1 MAMSG
6 RTTYDLI
13 TAALASENIND
24 GVQALTP
31 KAAPF
36 LAWLLEG
43 GGYKPTGN
51 IVHGYVENF
60 RLPNYITVST
70 AVNSATAATGITIN
84 GLGLALT
91 VGQLLENESA
101 TPELMQVTSIAG
113 ANSILVSRNYNGA
126 ATGSLVVG
134 GTLRVRAAAGVEGS
148 DHSGEHTARLGQI
161 KYNTVGYFKI
171 PLAVSGSQLEQ
182 GTLGANAFSDAEANA
197 MMDLPF
203 QLETE
208 IVRGTLNG
216 TNSLGSAT
224 TTRTMKGIRSFL
236 SSVNSSVAT
245 SAASF
250 TANPHLYL
258 GNLFQAAW
266 TNGASDTETWGIVAG
281 DQFYRDI
288 SNLND
293 TKVYDSQQTEAF
305 KRRVRMYTGPFGQ
318 AEVFLSRALASKELL
333 LVPRERVRPV
343 QFRPWTRQVMG
354 QQGDNVKVQLVGE
367 YSVEVHHE
375 AGMARYIA
383 TS

>member
-13 TAALASENIND
+13 TAALAAENIND

-36 LAWLLEG
+36 LAWLTEG
-43 GGYKPTGN
+43 RGFKPTNN
-51 IVHGYVENF
+51 ISHGYIENF
-60 RLPNYITVST
+60 RLPNYIVAST
-70 AVNSATAATGITIN
+70 AVASATAATAIKVN
-84 GLGLALT
+84 GLGQALT
-91 VGQLLENESA
+91 VGQLLENETSA
-101 TPELMQVTSIAG
+101 EVMQVS
-113 ANSILVSRNYNGA
+113 SILGSDSIVVNRNYDGA
-126 ATGSLVVG
+126 GVGSLAAG
-134 GTLRVRAAAGVEGS
+134 GQLRVRAAAGIEGS
-148 DHSGEHTARLGQI
+148 DHSGAHTARLGSA
-161 KYNTVGYFKI
+161 KHNTVGYFKI
-171 PLAVSGSQLEQ
+171 ELAVSGSQLQQ
-182 GTLGANAFSDAEANA
+182 GVLGLNAFSDAEANA
-197 MMDLPF
+197 MLDLPF

-208 IVRGTLNG
+208 IVRGTRNT

-224 TTRTMKGIRSFL
+224 ITRTMLGIRSQL
-236 SSVNSSVAT
+236 TSVNSVVAS

-266 TNGASDTETWGIVAG
+266 VNGASETETWGIVCG

-293 TKVYDSQQTEAF
+293 TKVYDSQVGEIF
-305 KRRVRMYTGPFGQ
+305 KRRVRMYTGPFGS
-318 AEVFLSRALASKELL
+318 AEVFLSRGLASKELL
-333 LVPRERVRPV
+333 LIPKERVVPV

-367 YSVEVHHE
+367 YSVEVHHQ
-375 AGMARYIA
+375 AAMARYIA